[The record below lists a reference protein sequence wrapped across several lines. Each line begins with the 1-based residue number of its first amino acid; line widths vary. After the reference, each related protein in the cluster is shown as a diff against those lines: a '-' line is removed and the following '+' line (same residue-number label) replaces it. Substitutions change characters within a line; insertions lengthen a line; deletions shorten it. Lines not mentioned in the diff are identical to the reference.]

1 MVMTLKQISKALGVS
16 ITTVS
21 KVLNNYPDVS
31 DNTRQRILDY
41 VKEIGF
47 TPNTVAAS
55 LRTKESKI
63 VGLILPNVNHYF
75 FNNILQGV
83 LNSAEKAGY
92 LVIVLTSNESYDL
105 EKKHVEHLL
114 NQKVDG
120 IFISLSEETYNTQ
133 HLGSIIDSNVV
144 LIQYDKISKLI
155 NSSKVVIDDRE
166 AANLATQHL
175 IDRGKRRIVHLRGP
189 LMPQVAIDRFLGYK
203 AALDTAAIPF
213 DSALV
218 LSCPQGDDE
227 EGYDQLKTLHEKKI
241 PFDAV
246 FAHADL
252 VAVGALRYLKRK
264 KIRIPQEV
272 SVIGF
277 SNWLLSEKIT
287 PSLSTIDQP
296 GILMGEQIFEQ
307 FARERL
313 QKVSGNPVEYQT
325 KVIPTNLVVRDS
337 T

>member
-1 MVMTLKQISKALGVS
+1 
-16 ITTVS
+16 
-21 KVLNNYPDVS
+21 
-31 DNTRQRILDY
+31 
-41 VKEIGF
+41 
-47 TPNTVAAS
+47 
-55 LRTKESKI
+55 
-63 VGLILPNVNHYF
+63 
-75 FNNILQGV
+75 
-83 LNSAEKAGY
+83 
-92 LVIVLTSNESYDL
+92 
-105 EKKHVEHLL
+105 
-114 NQKVDG
+114 
-120 IFISLSEETYNTQ
+120 
-133 HLGSIIDSNVV
+133 
-144 LIQYDKISKLI
+144 
-155 NSSKVVIDDRE
+155 
-166 AANLATQHL
+166 
-175 IDRGKRRIVHLRGP
+175 
-189 LMPQVAIDRFLGYK
+189 MPQVAIDRFLGYK
-203 AALDTAAIPF
+203 SALDTAALPF
-213 DSALV
+213 DPALV
-218 LSCPQGDDE
+218 LSCPHGDDE

-264 KIRIPQEV
+264 NIRIPQEV
-272 SVIGF
+272 AVIGF

>member
-1 MVMTLKQISKALGVS
+1 MTLKRISKALGVS

-31 DNTRQRILDY
+31 DNTRQRVLDY

-47 TPNTVAAS
+47 TPNTIAAS
-55 LRTKESKI
+55 LRTKESKV
-63 VGLILPNVNHYF
+63 VGLILPNINHFF
-75 FNNILQGV
+75 FNSILQGV

-92 LVIVLTSNESYDL
+92 LVLVLSSEESYEL
-105 EKKHVEHLL
+105 EKKHVERLL
-114 NQKVDG
+114 QQKVDG

-133 HLGSIIDSNVV
+133 HLNSVLESEVV
-144 LIQYDKISKLI
+144 LVQFDKISKLI
-155 NSSKVVIDDRE
+155 HSSKVIIDDRE

-189 LMPQVAIDRFLGYK
+189 LIPQVAIDRFLGYK
-203 AALDTAAIPF
+203 SALDTAALPF
-213 DSALV
+213 DPALV
-218 LSCPQGDDE
+218 LSCPHGDDE

-264 KIRIPQEV
+264 NIRIPQEV
-272 SVIGF
+272 AVIGF

-325 KVIPTNLVVRDS
+325 KMIPTNLVVRDS

>member
-1 MVMTLKQISKALGVS
+1 MTLKRISKALGIS

-31 DNTRQRILDY
+31 DNTRQRVLDY

-47 TPNTVAAS
+47 TPNTIAAS
-55 LRTKESKI
+55 LRTKESKV
-63 VGLILPNVNHYF
+63 VGLILPNINHFF
-75 FNNILQGV
+75 FNSILQGV

-92 LVIVLTSNESYDL
+92 LVLVLSSEESYEL
-105 EKKHVEHLL
+105 EKKHVERLL
-114 NQKVDG
+114 QQKVDG

-133 HLGSIIDSNVV
+133 HLNSVLESEVV
-144 LIQYDKISKLI
+144 LVQFDKISKLI
-155 NSSKVVIDDRE
+155 HSSKVIIDDRE

-189 LMPQVAIDRFLGYK
+189 LMPQVASDRFLGYK
-203 AALDTAAIPF
+203 SALDTAALPF
-213 DSALV
+213 DPALV
-218 LSCPQGDDE
+218 LSCPHGDDE

-264 KIRIPQEV
+264 NIRIPQEV
-272 SVIGF
+272 AVIGF
-277 SNWLLSEKIT
+277 GNWLLSEKIT

-325 KVIPTNLVVRDS
+325 KMIPTNLVVRDS

>member
-1 MVMTLKQISKALGVS
+1 MTLKRISKALGVS

-31 DNTRQRILDY
+31 DNTRQRVLDY

-47 TPNTVAAS
+47 TPNTIAAS
-55 LRTKESKI
+55 LRTKESKV
-63 VGLILPNVNHYF
+63 VGLILPNINHFF
-75 FNNILQGV
+75 FNSILQGV

-92 LVIVLTSNESYDL
+92 LVLVLSSEESYEL
-105 EKKHVEHLL
+105 EKKHVERLL
-114 NQKVDG
+114 QQKVDG

-133 HLGSIIDSNVV
+133 HLNSVLESEVV
-144 LIQYDKISKLI
+144 LVQFDKISKLI
-155 NSSKVVIDDRE
+155 HSSKVIIDDRE

-189 LMPQVAIDRFLGYK
+189 LIPQVAIDRFLGYK
-203 AALDTAAIPF
+203 SALDTAALPF
-213 DSALV
+213 DPALV
-218 LSCPQGDDE
+218 LSCPHGDDE
-227 EGYDQLKTLHEKKI
+227 EGHDQLKTLHEKKI

-264 KIRIPQEV
+264 NIRIPQEV
-272 SVIGF
+272 AVIGF

>member
-1 MVMTLKQISKALGVS
+1 MTLKRISKALGVS

-31 DNTRQRILDY
+31 DNTRQRVLDY

-47 TPNTVAAS
+47 TPNTIAAS
-55 LRTKESKI
+55 LRTKESKV
-63 VGLILPNVNHYF
+63 VGLILPNINHFF
-75 FNNILQGV
+75 FNSILQGV

-92 LVIVLTSNESYDL
+92 LVLVLSSEESYEL
-105 EKKHVEHLL
+105 EKKHVERLL
-114 NQKVDG
+114 QQKVDG

-133 HLGSIIDSNVV
+133 HLNSVLESEVV
-144 LIQYDKISKLI
+144 LVQFDKISKLI
-155 NSSKVVIDDRE
+155 HSSKVIIDDRE

-189 LMPQVAIDRFLGYK
+189 LIPQVAIDRFLGYK
-203 AALDTAAIPF
+203 SALDTAALPF
-213 DSALV
+213 DPALV
-218 LSCPQGDDE
+218 LSCPHGDDE

-264 KIRIPQEV
+264 NIRIPQEV
-272 SVIGF
+272 AVIGF

-307 FARERL
+307 FALERL

-325 KVIPTNLVVRDS
+325 KMIPTNLVVRDS

>member
-1 MVMTLKQISKALGVS
+1 
-16 ITTVS
+16 
-21 KVLNNYPDVS
+21 
-31 DNTRQRILDY
+31 
-41 VKEIGF
+41 
-47 TPNTVAAS
+47 
-55 LRTKESKI
+55 
-63 VGLILPNVNHYF
+63 
-75 FNNILQGV
+75 
-83 LNSAEKAGY
+83 
-92 LVIVLTSNESYDL
+92 
-105 EKKHVEHLL
+105 
-114 NQKVDG
+114 
-120 IFISLSEETYNTQ
+120 
-133 HLGSIIDSNVV
+133 
-144 LIQYDKISKLI
+144 
-155 NSSKVVIDDRE
+155 
-166 AANLATQHL
+166 
-175 IDRGKRRIVHLRGP
+175 
-189 LMPQVAIDRFLGYK
+189 MPQVAIDRFLGYK

-325 KVIPTNLVVRDS
+325 KMIPTNLVVRDS

>member
-1 MVMTLKQISKALGVS
+1 MTLKRISKALGVS

-31 DNTRQRILDY
+31 DNTRQRVLDY

-47 TPNTVAAS
+47 TPNTIAAS
-55 LRTKESKI
+55 LRTKESKV
-63 VGLILPNVNHYF
+63 VGLILPNINHFF
-75 FNNILQGV
+75 FNSILQGV

-92 LVIVLTSNESYDL
+92 LVLVLSSEESYEL
-105 EKKHVEHLL
+105 EKKHVERLL
-114 NQKVDG
+114 QQKVDG

-133 HLGSIIDSNVV
+133 HLNSVLESEVV
-144 LIQYDKISKLI
+144 LVQFDKISKLI
-155 NSSKVVIDDRE
+155 HSSKVIIDDRE

>member
-1 MVMTLKQISKALGVS
+1 MTLKRISEALGVS

-21 KVLNNYPDVS
+21 KVLNNYGDVS
-31 DNTRQRILDY
+31 DSTRQRVLDY
-41 VKEIGF
+41 VKKTGF
-47 TPNTVAAS
+47 TPNSIAAS

-75 FNNILQGV
+75 FNSILQGV

-92 LVIVLTSNESYDL
+92 LVVVLTSKESYEL
-105 EKKHVEHLL
+105 EKKHIERLL

-133 HLGSIIDSNVV
+133 HLNSIIDSNVI

-155 NSSKVVIDDRE
+155 DSSKVVIDDRE
-166 AANLATQHL
+166 AAYLATQHL
-175 IDRGKRRIVHLRGP
+175 IDKGKKRIVHLRGP
-189 LMPQVAIDRFLGYK
+189 LIPQVAIDRFLGYK
-203 AALDTAAIPF
+203 SALEDSGIPF
-213 DSALV
+213 DRSLV
-218 LSCPQGDDE
+218 LTCPQGDDE
-227 EGYDQLKTLHEKKI
+227 EGFDQLKSLHEENI
-241 PFDAV
+241 SFDGV

-264 KIRIPQEV
+264 KIKIPQEV
-272 SVIGF
+272 AVIGF
-277 SNWLLSEKIT
+277 SNWMLSEKIT
-287 PSLSTIDQP
+287 PSLSTVDQP

-313 QKVSGNPVEYQT
+313 QKVSGNPVQYKT
-325 KVIPTNLVVRDS
+325 KIIPTNLVVRES
-337 T
+337 S

>member
-1 MVMTLKQISKALGVS
+1 MTLKRISKALGVS

-31 DNTRQRILDY
+31 DNTRQRVLDY

-47 TPNTVAAS
+47 TPNTIAAS
-55 LRTKESKI
+55 LRTKESKV
-63 VGLILPNVNHYF
+63 VGLILPNINHFF
-75 FNNILQGV
+75 FNSILQGV

-92 LVIVLTSNESYDL
+92 LVLVLSSEESYEL
-105 EKKHVEHLL
+105 EKKHVERLL
-114 NQKVDG
+114 QQKVDG

-133 HLGSIIDSNVV
+133 HLNSVLESEVV
-144 LIQYDKISKLI
+144 LVQFDKISKLI
-155 NSSKVVIDDRE
+155 HSSKVIIDDRE

-189 LMPQVAIDRFLGYK
+189 LIPQVAIDRFLGYK
-203 AALDTAAIPF
+203 SALDTAALPF
-213 DSALV
+213 DPALV
-218 LSCPQGDDE
+218 LSCPHGDDE

-264 KIRIPQEV
+264 NIRIPQEV
-272 SVIGF
+272 AVIGF
-277 SNWLLSEKIT
+277 GNWLLSEKIT

-325 KVIPTNLVVRDS
+325 KMIPTNLVVRDS

>member
-1 MVMTLKQISKALGVS
+1 MTLKRISKALGIS

-31 DNTRQRILDY
+31 DNTRQRVLDY

-47 TPNTVAAS
+47 TPNTIAAS
-55 LRTKESKI
+55 LRTKESKV
-63 VGLILPNVNHYF
+63 VGLILPNINHFF
-75 FNNILQGV
+75 FNSILQGV

-92 LVIVLTSNESYDL
+92 LVLVLSSEESYEL
-105 EKKHVEHLL
+105 EKKHVERLL
-114 NQKVDG
+114 QQKVDG

-133 HLGSIIDSNVV
+133 HLNSVLESEVV
-144 LIQYDKISKLI
+144 LVQFDKISKLI
-155 NSSKVVIDDRE
+155 HSSKVIIDDRE

-189 LMPQVAIDRFLGYK
+189 LIPQVAIDRFLGYK
-203 AALDTAAIPF
+203 SALDTAALPF
-213 DSALV
+213 DPALV
-218 LSCPQGDDE
+218 LSCPHGDDE

-264 KIRIPQEV
+264 NIRIPQEV
-272 SVIGF
+272 AVIGF

-325 KVIPTNLVVRDS
+325 KMIPTNLVVRDS

>member
-1 MVMTLKQISKALGVS
+1 MTLKRISKALGVS

-31 DNTRQRILDY
+31 DNTRQRVLDY

-47 TPNTVAAS
+47 TPNTIAAS
-55 LRTKESKI
+55 LRTKESKV
-63 VGLILPNVNHYF
+63 VGLILPNINHFF
-75 FNNILQGV
+75 FNSILQGV

-92 LVIVLTSNESYDL
+92 LVLVLSSEESYEL
-105 EKKHVEHLL
+105 EKKHVERLL
-114 NQKVDG
+114 QQKVDG

-133 HLGSIIDSNVV
+133 HLNSVLESEVV
-144 LIQYDKISKLI
+144 LVQFDKISKLI
-155 NSSKVVIDDRE
+155 HSSKVIIDDRE

-203 AALDTAAIPF
+203 SALDTAALPF
-213 DSALV
+213 DPALV
-218 LSCPQGDDE
+218 LSCPHGDDE

-264 KIRIPQEV
+264 NIRIPQEV
-272 SVIGF
+272 AVIGF
-277 SNWLLSEKIT
+277 GNWLLSEKIT

>member
-1 MVMTLKQISKALGVS
+1 MTLKRISKALGIS

-31 DNTRQRILDY
+31 DNTRQRVLDY

-47 TPNTVAAS
+47 TPNTIAAS
-55 LRTKESKI
+55 LRTKESKE
-63 VGLILPNVNHYF
+63 VGLILPNINHFF
-75 FNNILQGV
+75 FNSILQGV

-92 LVIVLTSNESYDL
+92 LVLVLSSEESYEL
-105 EKKHVEHLL
+105 EKKHVERLL
-114 NQKVDG
+114 QQKVDG

-133 HLGSIIDSNVV
+133 HLNSVLESEVV
-144 LIQYDKISKLI
+144 LVQFDKISKLI
-155 NSSKVVIDDRE
+155 HSSKVIIDDRE

-203 AALDTAAIPF
+203 SALDTAALPF
-213 DSALV
+213 DPALV
-218 LSCPQGDDE
+218 LSCPHGDDE

-264 KIRIPQEV
+264 NIRIPQEV
-272 SVIGF
+272 AVIGF
-277 SNWLLSEKIT
+277 GNWLLSEKIT

>member
-1 MVMTLKQISKALGVS
+1 MTLKRISKALGIS

-21 KVLNNYPDVS
+21 KALNNYPDVS
-31 DNTRQRILDY
+31 DNTRQRVLDY

-47 TPNTVAAS
+47 TPNTIAAS
-55 LRTKESKI
+55 LRTKESKV
-63 VGLILPNVNHYF
+63 VGLILPNINHFF
-75 FNNILQGV
+75 FNSILQGV

-92 LVIVLTSNESYDL
+92 LVLVLSSEESYEL
-105 EKKHVEHLL
+105 EKKQVERLL
-114 NQKVDG
+114 QQKVDG

-133 HLGSIIDSNVV
+133 HLNSVLESEVV
-144 LIQYDKISKLI
+144 LVQFDKISKLI
-155 NSSKVVIDDRE
+155 HSSKVIIDDRE

-203 AALDTAAIPF
+203 SALDTAALPF
-213 DSALV
+213 DPALV
-218 LSCPQGDDE
+218 LSCPHGDDE

-264 KIRIPQEV
+264 NIRIPQEV
-272 SVIGF
+272 AVIGF
-277 SNWLLSEKIT
+277 GNWLLSEKIT

-325 KVIPTNLVVRDS
+325 KMIPTNLVVRDS